1 MHAATTGHLND
12 ADARMMERDAEV
24 PSGSHKEL
32 AIFWT
37 MPTTLILIR
46 NEPAA
51 SEFCRKC
58 GKSTTVDGLPVV
70 REEALVS
77 AVTEAMYDRMN
88 GHGHHMELPTGYSVG
103 LCTMGWSMHVTVVRD
118 QGAAR
123 RDLASPGEHH
133 LAGLEQVLGLLVAAV
148 AEPSLISM
156 LQCSMH

>member
-1 MHAATTGHLND
+1 MARRENCARCVLAVSATSPP
-12 ADARMMERDAEV
+12 R
-24 PSGSHKEL
+24 
-32 AIFWT
+32 
-37 MPTTLILIR
+37 
-46 NEPAA
+46 A

-118 QGAAR
+118 QEQIALLAPRATMASVSTFHAAAGTDDASWEDIMLPRGAR
-123 RDLASPGEHH
+123 
-133 LAGLEQVLGLLVAAV
+133 
-148 AEPSLISM
+148 EPPPVPRGPPLRYYLTTVSADDTS
-156 LQCSMH
+156 SVFDWSS